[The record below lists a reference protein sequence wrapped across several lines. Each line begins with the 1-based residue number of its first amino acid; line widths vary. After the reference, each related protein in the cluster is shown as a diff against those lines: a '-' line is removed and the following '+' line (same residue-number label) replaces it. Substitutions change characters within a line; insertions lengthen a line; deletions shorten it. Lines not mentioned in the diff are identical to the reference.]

1 MCTQLAIAYLLNQLA
16 GDFGEVLV
24 SSKSTS

>member
-1 MCTQLAIAYLLNQLA
+1 MCTQLAIAYFLNQLA